1 MNLTRLTPVLFF
13 GTIWGLSE
21 VLLGNYMY
29 ANEIKS
35 AAVYLNV
42 IAIVILSVSRYYVSF
57 TGAAF
62 LIGTIAMLFKIFHS
76 PFFACH
82 MLAIALFGAGF
93 EIAAWLFLR
102 KNASG
107 LVRQALTG
115 ATAVYLGFAI
125 FTVVITFVFRY
136 QYWIVDG
143 APNMVKI
150 THYLFL
156 AGTVVAAAAALL
168 TPLSLRITEKMNQAV
183 LPKLTLKPVYV
194 NLIVVLVS
202 LTLWLV
208 V

>member
-1 MNLTRLTPVLFF
+1 MKLSRLTPVLFF

-21 VLLGNYMY
+21 VLLGNYLY
-29 ANEIKS
+29 ANEIKT

-42 IAIVILSVSRYYVSF
+42 IAIVLLSVSRYYVSF

-82 MLAIALFGAGF
+82 MLAIAMFAAGF
-93 EIAAWLFLR
+93 EISAGLFLR
-102 KNASG
+102 KNASS
-107 LVRQALTG
+107 LIRQTLTG

-150 THYLFL
+150 THYLLF
-156 AGTVVAAAAALL
+156 AGTVVAAAAAVL
-168 TPLSLRITEKMNQAV
+168 TPLSMRITGKMNQAV
-183 LPKLTLKPVYV
+183 LPKLTLKPLYI

-202 LTLWLV
+202 MTLWLV